1 MSTPATSSVAN
12 TKDSTGS
19 VLVQPTG
26 SVLVQPSESST
37 SYFPKGATAS
47 PAVSTASR
55 AITPETPLS
64 GNSSN
69 YPLSPMDREYTKPL
83 RDLDI
88 AQQLSKQPTYWSVQG
103 WLQRTVSSR
112 ERPVVEDPEAKTRKF
127 EETKRD
133 LLASVGRF

>member
-1 MSTPATSSVAN
+1 MSTSATSPVAN
-12 TKDSTGS
+12 TKGSTGS
-19 VLVQPTG
+19 M
-26 SVLVQPSESST
+26 LVQPSESST

-47 PAVSTASR
+47 TAVSTAAA
-55 AITPETPLS
+55 AITPETPRS

-83 RDLDI
+83 KDLDI
-88 AQQLSKQPTYWSVQG
+88 AQQLAKQPTYWSVQG

-112 ERPVVEDPEAKTRKF
+112 GRPAVEDPESKTRKF